1 MKVFL
6 VYSIV
11 VNASEP
17 SHYGSYETESLE
29 GIFNTNEQALIK
41 VDELHEKNCKF
52 QDEHPEYD
60 YIKTTVEIRENVVH
74 ISN

>member
-6 VYSIV
+6 VYSIKT
-11 VNASEP
+11 NTSEP
-17 SHYGSYETESLE
+17 SHYASYKTETLE

-41 VDELHEKNCKF
+41 VDELHSKF
-52 QDEHPEYD
+52 RELEDEYPEY
-60 YIKTTVEIRENVVH
+60 YFTNVEIRENIVH